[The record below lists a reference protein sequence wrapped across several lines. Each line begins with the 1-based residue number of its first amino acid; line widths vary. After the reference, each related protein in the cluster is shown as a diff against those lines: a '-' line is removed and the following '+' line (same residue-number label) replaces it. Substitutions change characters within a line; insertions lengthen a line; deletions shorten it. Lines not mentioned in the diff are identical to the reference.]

1 MTQTINSVKTVDLAD
16 LPLRLNLQYFSD
28 GEESIEADVQDDV
41 EETLDEEVQDETED
55 SEEEIEQEEG
65 AEDPEIADQEPERN
79 LESDRAF
86 AEMRR
91 KAEQAEARANNA
103 DDVIARQYGE
113 SHGIYTVEQYE
124 QAYAEEQQ
132 EAERQAY
139 LARGIDPD
147 EIKQIVNDQLENH
160 PSVVAA
166 KKAED
171 DNRLFSNFTE
181 LQSEYSDMVKEPND
195 VPEEVWKRWKNG
207 QTGLSLTEAFTL
219 VNRKEIIAKQ
229 SQIAK
234 QTALNNLNG
243 KQHIKGN
250 GGANGDLETVTVPD
264 DVFKMYRQ
272 LNPKATEKD
281 ILKHYKNSIRG

>member
-1 MTQTINSVKTVDLAD
+1 MTQTINSVKTTDLAD
-16 LPLRLNLQYFSD
+16 LSLRLNLQYFSD
-28 GEESIEADVQDDV
+28 GEESIEADVPDD
-41 EETLDEEVQDETED
+41 ETLDEIETHEEQPD
-55 SEEEIEQEEG
+55 EEIEQEEG
-65 AEDPEIADQEPERN
+65 AEDPEIADQEPERD
-79 LESDRAF
+79 LKSDSAF

-91 KAEQAEARANNA
+91 KAEQAESRAKYA

-124 QAYAEEQQ
+124 EALEEARK
-132 EAERQAY
+132 EDERQAY
-139 LARGIDPD
+139 LEQGIDPD
-147 EIKQIVNDQLENH
+147 EIERIVDSKLENH
-160 PSVVAA
+160 PSVLAA
-166 KKAED
+166 KEAEA
-171 DNRLFSNFTE
+171 NHQLMSNFNE
-181 LQSEYSDMVKEPND
+181 LQSEYADLVKEPKD
-195 VPEEVWKRWKNG
+195 VPDDVWLRWNDGKS
-207 QTGLSLTEAFTL
+207 GLSLTEAFTL